1 MPYIDF
7 KPDEIISLDSKVA
20 LYDWT
25 YISTHHTFSLA
36 SMSGSS
42 QLYQTSDASE
52 TNDWI
57 AAINYAAAFKTA
69 GVRMRTD
76 SGGLRRASRP
86 PTSRANSF
94 HGKEESH
101 DLSSPSAK
109 AQPEVASPKTD
120 RLVYS
125 SAGQVIGRAPG
136 VDANWEDDTIFE
148 QFSQASF
155 AHMGSSDRKATRSQ
169 IIRVGD
175 YQLPGKVCL
184 MGLKTAQNR

>member
-1 MPYIDF
+1 MDAGDKTLKMPYIYF

-69 GVRMRTD
+69 GVRMRTE

-94 HGKEESH
+94 HGTEESRNIVP
-101 DLSSPSAK
+101 PSTG
-109 AQPEVASPKTD
+109 EASEAANSKMD

-125 SAGQVIGRAPG
+125 SAGQVIGRAAG
-136 VDANWEDDTIFE
+136 ADANWEDETVFE

-155 AHMGSSDRKATRSQ
+155 AHMGVSDRKATRSQ
-169 IIRVGD
+169 IIRVGEF
-175 YQLPGKVCL
+175 
-184 MGLKTAQNR
+184 T